1 MSEGEQTLM
10 SYYEASPYY
19 DAIYEAMKD
28 YAAEAE
34 WLRHLL
40 EHYAQR
46 PVRDLLDMA
55 CGTGLHDQYL
65 KDHYHVEGADL
76 SPSQLE
82 IARRR
87 CPDLVF
93 HEADMTNFD
102 LARDYDA
109 VTCLFSAIGHVI
121 TEENLRAAARA
132 MAAHVRPGGLV
143 VIEPFID
150 PSDFRPGHISVE
162 QGDEGDARVVRVSYS
177 ERVGNVLKLTMHHFV
192 SAAGRVS
199 VTEPARFDI
208 AMFTAEQLRG
218 AMESLGLEVF
228 HDPEGL
234 MGRGLYI
241 GRVPASPPEHI
252 DGATLCPGSTLLP
265 GS

>member
-1 MSEGEQTLM
+1 MDERDPTLM
-10 SYYEASPYY
+10 SYDEASVYY

-28 YAAEAE
+28 YAAEVE
-34 WLRHLL
+34 RLRSLL
-40 EHYAQR
+40 EHHARR
-46 PVRDLLDMA
+46 PVRELLDMA

-65 KDHYHVEGADL
+65 KNYYSVEGADL
-76 SPSQLE
+76 SRSQLA

-93 HEADMTNFD
+93 HDADMTAFD
-102 LARDYDA
+102 LGRDYDA

-121 TEENLRAAARA
+121 TEERLRAAVRA

-150 PSDFRPGHISVE
+150 PSEFRPGHLGVE
-162 QGDEGDARVVRVSYS
+162 QGQDGDMHVLRVSYS
-177 ERVGNVLKLTMHHFV
+177 ERTGDVLELTMHHYI
-192 SAAGRVS
+192 SAAGKVA
-199 VTEPARFDI
+199 VMKPLRFDI

-218 AMESLGLEVF
+218 AMESAGLEVL

-234 MGRGLYI
+234 MGRGLYL
-241 GRVPASPPEHI
+241 GRAPESPR
-252 DGATLCPGSTLLP
+252 
-265 GS
+265 

>member
-1 MSEGEQTLM
+1 MSEHDRTLM
-10 SYYEASPYY
+10 SYDDASPYY

-34 WLRHLL
+34 RLRQLL
-40 EHYAQR
+40 ERYAQR

-65 KDHYHVEGADL
+65 KDHYYVEGADL
-76 SPSQLE
+76 SPSQLA

-93 HEADMTNFD
+93 HQADMTNFD
-102 LARDYDA
+102 LGRDYDA

-121 TEENLRAAARA
+121 TEEMLRAAARA
-132 MAAHVRPGGLV
+132 MTAHVRVGGLV

-162 QGDEGDARVVRVSYS
+162 RGYDGDASVLRVSYS
-177 ERVGNVLKLTMHHFV
+177 ERVDNVLKLTMHHYI
-192 SAAGRVS
+192 SAAGKVS
-199 VTEPARFDI
+199 VTEPLRFEI
-208 AMFTAEQLRG
+208 AMFTADQLRD
-218 AMESLGLEVF
+218 AMESAGLEVL

-241 GRVPASPPEHI
+241 GRRH
-252 DGATLCPGSTLLP
+252 ATDST
-265 GS
+265 GRMK

>member
-1 MSEGEQTLM
+1 M
-10 SYYEASPYY
+10 SYDEASPYY

-34 WLRHLL
+34 RLRRLL

-46 PVRDLLDMA
+46 PIRDLLDMG

-65 KDHYHVEGADL
+65 KDHYYVEGADL
-76 SPSQLE
+76 SPSQLAA
-82 IARRR
+82 ARRR

-93 HEADMTNFD
+93 HQADMTNFD
-102 LARDYDA
+102 LGRDYDA

-121 TEENLRAAARA
+121 TEEKLHAAVRS
-132 MAAHVRPGGLV
+132 MATHVRPGGLV

-150 PSDFRPGHISVE
+150 PSDFRPGHIDVD
-162 QGDEGDARVVRVSYS
+162 QGEDGDARVVRVSYS
-177 ERVGNVLKLTMHHFV
+177 ERVGHVLRLTMHHYI

-199 VTEPARFDI
+199 AVEPLLLDI
-208 AMFTAEQLRG
+208 AMFTVDQLRD
-218 AMESLGLEVF
+218 AMESAGLEVF
-228 HDPEGL
+228 QDPDGL

-241 GRVPASPPEHI
+241 GRVP
-252 DGATLCPGSTLLP
+252 GSAP
-265 GS
+265 

>member
-1 MSEGEQTLM
+1 MCEGNQTLV
-10 SYYEASPYY
+10 SYDQASPYY

-34 WLRHLL
+34 RLRQLL
-40 EHYAQR
+40 EHYARR
-46 PVRDLLDMA
+46 PVHDLLDIG

-65 KDHYHVEGADL
+65 KDHYCVEGADL
-76 SPSQLE
+76 SPSQLA

-102 LARDYDA
+102 LGRDYD
-109 VTCLFSAIGHVI
+109 VVVCLFSAIGHVI
-121 TEENLRAAARA
+121 TEEKLRAAVQA

-150 PSDFRPGHISVE
+150 PSDFRPGALSVE
-162 QGDEGDARVVRVSYS
+162 QGDDGDRRVVRVTYS
-177 ERVGNVLKLTMHHFV
+177 ERTGNVLKLTMHHYI
-192 SAAGRVS
+192 SAAGK
-199 VTEPARFDI
+199 VTVAEPMRLET
-208 AMFTAEQLRG
+208 AMFTAEQLRV
-218 AMESLGLEVF
+218 AMQSAALEVF

-241 GRVPASPPEHI
+241 GRA
-252 DGATLCPGSTLLP
+252 PGRA
-265 GS
+265 

>member
-1 MSEGEQTLM
+1 VSVAWHDLDMSEGDQTLM
-10 SYYEASPYY
+10 SYEEASRYY
-19 DAIYEAMKD
+19 DAIYETMKD

-34 WLRHLL
+34 RLRHLL

-46 PVRDLLDMA
+46 PVRDLLDMG

-65 KDHYHVEGADL
+65 KKHYCVEGADL
-76 SPSQLE
+76 SPSQLA

-93 HEADMTNFD
+93 HQADMTSFD
-102 LARDYDA
+102 LGRDYDV

-121 TEENLRAAARA
+121 SEEKLRAAARA
-132 MAAHVRPGGLV
+132 MAEHVRPGGLV

-150 PSDFRPGHISVE
+150 PSDFRPGHLSVD
-162 QGDEGDARVVRVSYS
+162 QGEYGDARVVRVSYS
-177 ERVGNVLKLTMHHFV
+177 ERAGHVLKLTMHHYISV
-192 SAAGRVS
+192 AGKVS
-199 VTEPARFDI
+199 VAEPLLFEI
-208 AMFTAEQLRG
+208 AMFTVEQLRS
-218 AMESLGLEVF
+218 AMESAGLEVF

-241 GRVPASPPEHI
+241 GRTPAS
-252 DGATLCPGSTLLP
+252 AR
-265 GS
+265 

>member
-1 MSEGEQTLM
+1 MSEGDHTLM
-10 SYYEASPYY
+10 FYDEASPYY

-34 WLRHLL
+34 RLRQLL

-46 PVRDLLDMA
+46 PVRELLDMA

-65 KDHYHVEGADL
+65 KQHYYVEGADL
-76 SPSQLE
+76 SASQLA
-82 IARRR
+82 IARQR

-102 LARDYDA
+102 LGRDYDA

-121 TEENLRAAARA
+121 TEEKLRAAVRA
-132 MAAHVRPGGLV
+132 MVAHVRPGGLV

-150 PSDFRPGHISVE
+150 PSDVRPGLIGVDQAE
-162 QGDEGDARVVRVSYS
+162 DGDARVVRVSYS
-177 ERVGNVLKLTMHHFV
+177 ERAGNVLKLTMHHY
-192 SAAGRVS
+192 VS
-199 VTEPARFDI
+199 VAGKVSVAEPVLVDI
-208 AMFTAEQLRG
+208 AMFTAEQLRS
-218 AMESLGLEVF
+218 ALESAALEVF

-241 GRVPASPPEHI
+241 GRLSSSAR
-252 DGATLCPGSTLLP
+252 
-265 GS
+265 